1 MCKRLVIP
9 EQDDAEKEVSVVQP
23 WWKFSVRFNVA
34 VTHRVPVAR
43 LHNRETEGV
52 MMRWGF
58 VPPPERQTESPVG
71 AALVRSDAVLASQ
84 DYRSAWLY
92 GQRCVIPLAG
102 FYVWHLTE
110 GGVSQPFYVRLV
122 NRSVF
127 GVAGVWERTVLDE
140 GEDVVESCALLT
152 VPANS
157 LMAEIDDDRQMPAIL
172 RREDYD
178 EWLTANVSRA
188 QSLLQP
194 YPLERMVTHP
204 VSPRVN
210 YLEFD
215 DPQLIRPTSA

>member
-9 EQDDAEKEVSVVQP
+9 EQEDAEREISVAQP

-58 VPPPERQTESPVG
+58 VPPPEERKDSDVG
-71 AALVRSDAVLASQ
+71 AALVRSDAILSSQ
-84 DYRSAWLY
+84 DYRKAWLY
-92 GQRCVIPLAG
+92 GQRCLVPLAG
-102 FYVWHLTE
+102 FYLWHLTE
-110 GGVSQPFYVRLV
+110 EGIRQPFYVRLV
-122 NRSVF
+122 NRAVF
-127 GVAGVWERTVLDE
+127 GVAALWERTVVD
-140 GEDVVESCALLT
+140 GEDVIESCALLT

-157 LMAEIDDDRQMPAIL
+157 LIAEIDGEGRQMPAIL
-172 RREDYD
+172 HRQDYHD
-178 EWLTANVSRA
+178 WLASPVARA
-188 QSLLQP
+188 QALLQT

-210 YLEFD
+210 YLEYD
-215 DPQLIRPTSA
+215 DPLLIRPAL

>member
-1 MCKRLVIP
+1 VIP

-34 VTHRVPVAR
+34 VSHRVPVAR

-71 AALVRSDAVLASQ
+71 AALVRADAVLASQ

-102 FYVWHLTE
+102 FYVWHMTE
-110 GGVSQPFYVRLV
+110 GGVSQPFFVRLV
-122 NRSVF
+122 NRAVF
-127 GVAGVWERTVLDE
+127 GVAGVWERTVLEE

-178 EWLTANVSRA
+178 EWLTSNVSKA

-215 DPQLIRPTSA
+215 DPQLIRPTAG